1 MSYMINRLETSDEEL
16 ESTSSDDDLEKTSL
30 GLYTLEKN
38 TDELYFPETLI
49 SCVIV
54 TFIFVGILVTTLIIY
69 VIFAVVNG
77 DIVY

>member
-49 SCVIV
+49 GCVIV